1 MAGVGMVRFLNG
13 ADWSESEWFR
23 GQINTRRRVWEND
36 DHANRERQLVIV

>member
-23 GQINTRRRVWEND
+23 CQINTPASHLGE
-36 DHANRERQLVIV
+36 